1 MPNGREFRIHT
12 EFVEER
18 RVIRLG
24 VDEVVVEERGVRL
37 HLPVVQQ
44 VEVGV
49 VGELWHVVVFLH
61 WLMAR
66 RVLGGEVR
74 A

>member
-12 EFVEER
+12 EFVEKR
-18 RVIRLG
+18 RVVRLG
-24 VDEVVVEERGVRL
+24 VGEVAVEERGVRL
-37 HLPVVQQ
+37 HFPVVQQ

-49 VGELWHVVVFLH
+49 VGELRHVVVFLH
-61 WLMAR
+61 RLMAR
-66 RVLGGEVR
+66 CVLGGEVR